1 MLFLLNLPS
10 TQHPIPKTQHP
21 VPNTATM
28 KIQYETIRTGTNSSF
43 HLMVN
48 PRLNDFFYW
57 HFHPEFE
64 LVFLDGADGTRHV
77 GHHISRYEGSDLV
90 FIGSNIPHL
99 NFDYGIKTEYEKVVL
114 HIRADFLGDAL
125 VQSPELA
132 GIRQLFAESVHG
144 IAFSPAC
151 KKAIGRRVKGLA
163 DLTGLKL
170 FIEVLEILTFLAA
183 DEDRQLLHDQ
193 PFEHFY
199 KQKEQDRLERVF
211 QHLEANY
218 QRKITVEEAAAVGG
232 LSYAAFCRYFKKMTR
247 LTFTEFLNHYRIN
260 QAKKLL
266 LTDKNV
272 TETCFACGFESLSYF
287 NRTFRKITG
296 VNPLA
301 FKQQFRS

>member
-170 FIEVLEILTFLAA
+170 FIEVLEILTFLEA

>member
-1 MLFLLNLPS
+1 MLFYEEMGSLNAIFIKSP
-10 TQHPIPKTQHP
+10 QHPAPS
-21 VPNTATM
+21 TM

-57 HFHPEFE
+57 HFHPEYE

-144 IAFSPAC
+144 IAFSPIC
-151 KKAIGRRVKGLA
+151 KKVIGRRVKGLA